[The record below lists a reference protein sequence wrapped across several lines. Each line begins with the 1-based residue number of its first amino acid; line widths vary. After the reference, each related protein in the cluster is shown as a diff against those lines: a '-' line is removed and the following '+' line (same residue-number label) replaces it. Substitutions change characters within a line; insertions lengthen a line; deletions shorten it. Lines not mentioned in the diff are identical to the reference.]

1 MKKHEKIKFI
11 YPAFPRYFK
20 NFEDI
25 CEAAKLLEKAHIYAN
40 VVSMPSMFLF
50 DQQDEEY
57 KESVLPKNLRTVAVE
72 MGASMP
78 WFKYASFVK
87 GIDTFGASMPINDIY
102 EEFGFR
108 TEDLV
113 EYFKTVLK

>member
-1 MKKHEKIKFI
+1 
-11 YPAFPRYFK
+11 
-20 NFEDI
+20 
-25 CEAAKLLEKAHIYAN
+25 
-40 VVSMPSMFLF
+40 MPSMFLF

-72 MGASMP
+72 MGATMC
-78 WFKYASFVK
+78 WYKYASIVK

-108 TEDLV
+108 VEDLV
-113 EYFKTVLK
+113 EYFKGVLK